1 MTETSPGAAQHILD
15 EEVIAEL
22 HTGAPA
28 TFVLEAQGVHKRYSA
43 NEVLKGVTFGVHR
56 GDVKAILGPSG
67 SGKSTLLRCLAL
79 LEPVDA
85 GEVRI
90 GGKRG
95 GGRGGGAGRVVPL
108 PERDR
113 ARQRTDVGMVF
124 QRFNLFPHLT
134 ALGNVML
141 GLVEVRGRK

>member
-79 LEPVDA
+79 LEPVEA
-85 GEVRI
+85 GEIKLDGELIGARSVANGGVR
-90 GGKRG
+90 R
-95 GGRGGGAGRVVPL
+95 L
-108 PERDR
+108 SETEL
-113 ARQRTDVGMVF
+113 ARQRTDIGMVF
-124 QRFNLFPHLT
+124 QRF
-134 ALGNVML
+134 
-141 GLVEVRGRK
+141 